1 MVDSPTLSA
10 SQPAPIRTTTDRVVV
25 GTLLVGG
32 VAMLSAAQGLMA
44 WAGAAMLLIGLYELR
59 PLLPSH
65 RSPALRHLLPYLVLG
80 VTFVGL
86 FWEPLLGRP
95 PATRDHGI
103 HYYQTQLLYD
113 ELLPSGRLW
122 GWSASFGAGY
132 PFGENYPVLGY
143 LLSGLA
149 HALSGGLISL
159 RTSYA
164 WGVAGT
170 WGLGTVAVGWL
181 AHGLVARTTGRQ
193 RGVADWAFCAAG
205 LLWLFDAGAS
215 RQGGWN
221 YLMFHGVWPQ
231 MLSAVLWTLS
241 LSLSMAATERPSPR
255 RLGAAALVLGAS
267 VTAHPFGMLAAA
279 ASGGLW
285 LVALLVSPTKDPAPL
300 RTWAIVHTGAVA
312 VCIGVVLVFFG
323 SADGMARSPVPW
335 SPLGELAYET
345 VTGTLFPTHWAW
357 LGPAFIVGALA
368 LIRRP
373 HALGTLALLLV
384 LALLLLGSHEAMTVL
399 RLDLIV
405 AGFKNLQFPRYTIEL
420 KPVMFAIAGVG
431 AALLP
436 SAVRSL
442 TDRRLTRG
450 PAWVLALAVAPMLTT
465 GLHDLGRVRTRPV
478 GALDTLEANPQGE
491 HEAALREVLQAEADA
506 HAGPLRVAFFR
517 NKMSGGTYPIFAIT
531 DVGARLVLDGHVPAV
546 NFKHRIRRAPAG
558 YDALGITHVIHD
570 RPLPDNE
577 TRMQSRL
584 TELGRFG
591 AYHLARYTPEDTAPR
606 ARIDRGALEL
616 VLDEVERVEL
626 DVQADMGAKI
636 TLLQA
641 PHVRWDATL
650 DGEPIDTVVRK
661 STVGLSLL
669 GVDVPHG
676 GRLVLAYRRT
686 PKERI
691 AGWFSLVAI
700 ALGLVA
706 LSRGRPLRFQ
716 PRATPDATTLALA
729 AVASS
734 FIVLIGIRQ
743 LQHRALVTTWQHFA
757 AAVGYP
763 GGPRPS
769 DDPPADALPVVH
781 RDLVLDGVLDL
792 RRTPE
797 RACNGLMGKDVLPG
811 CSEAEHAPVMATAYR
826 APYLY
831 RCVEFGLP
839 AGAGVEILLGNG
851 TQAVTGLLVRRL
863 LGSNGKGVRFGV
875 AQAPKKLRS
884 DTVEFHAEAGQPAVA
899 TLVNGGRHMERFC
912 IAAAEVGPPPSPA
925 TE

>member
-1 MVDSPTLSA
+1 MSA
-10 SQPAPIRTTTDRVVV
+10 SRPAPIRTATDRVVV
-25 GTLLVGG
+25 GVLLVGG
-32 VAMLSAAQGLMA
+32 VALLAAAHGLAA
-44 WAGAAMLLIGLYELR
+44 WLGAAMLVGGLYELR
-59 PLLPSH
+59 PLLPTPL
-65 RSPALRHLLPYLVLG
+65 PARVRHALPYLVLG
-80 VTFVGL
+80 AAFVAL

-132 PFGENYPVLGY
+132 PFGESYPVLGY

-181 AHGLVARTTGRQ
+181 AHGLVARTTGER

-205 LLWLFDAGAS
+205 VLWLFDAGAS

-241 LSLSMAATERPSPR
+241 LSLLMGALDRPSPR
-255 RLGAAALVLGAS
+255 RIGAAALVLGAS
-267 VTAHPFGMLAAA
+267 VAAHPFGMLAAA

-285 LVALLVSPTKDPAPL
+285 LVALLVSATKAPAPL
-300 RTWAIVHTGAVA
+300 RTWAAVHVGAVA
-312 VCIGVVLVFFG
+312 VCLGVVLVFFG

-345 VTGTLFPTHWAW
+345 ATGTLFPTHWAW

-384 LALLLLGSHEAMTVL
+384 LSLLVLGSHEAMTVL
-399 RLDLIV
+399 QLDLLI

-420 KPVMFAIAGVG
+420 KPVMFAVAGVG

-436 SAVRSL
+436 GAVRSL
-442 TDRRLTRG
+442 GPRRLGRA
-450 PAWVLALAVAPMLTT
+450 PAWVLAVAIAPMLTT

-478 GALDTLEANPQGE
+478 GALDTLEANPQGK
-491 HEAALREVLQAEADA
+491 HEDELRAALQAEAHA
-506 HAGPLRVAFFR
+506 HDGPLRVAFFR

-531 DVGARLVLDGHVPAV
+531 DAGARLVLDGHVPAV
-546 NFKHRIRRAPAG
+546 NFKHRIRRAPTG
-558 YDALGITHVIHD
+558 YDALGVTHVIYD

-577 TRMQSRL
+577 TRMMSRL
-584 TELGRFG
+584 TEVGRFG
-591 AYHLARYTPEDTAPR
+591 AYHLARYTPEGTAPR

-616 VLDEVERVEL
+616 LVDETERVEL
-626 DVQADMGAKI
+626 DVQSDGPAKV

-641 PHVRWDATL
+641 PHVRWDVTL

-676 GRLVLAYRRT
+676 GRLAFAYRRT
-686 PKERI
+686 PKERAGGWLSLFSI
-691 AGWFSLVAI
+691 AIGLASL
-700 ALGLVA
+700 G
-706 LSRGRPLRFQ
+706 RGRPLR
-716 PRATPDATTLALA
+716 PRPRSIPDGTTLAL
-729 AVASS
+729 VS
-734 FIVLIGIRQ
+734 VLGGVFLVVGVRH
-743 LQHRALVTTWQHFA
+743 LQGKALVTTWQHFA
-757 AAVGYP
+757 SAVAYP
-763 GGPRPS
+763 DGPRPA
-769 DDPPADALPVVH
+769 DEPPPDALPVFH
-781 RDLVLDGVLDL
+781 RDLVLDDALDVQ
-792 RRTPE
+792 RSPS

-839 AGAGVEILLGNG
+839 PGASAEIPLGDG
-851 TQAVTGLLVRRL
+851 SHAVTGLLVRRL
-863 LGSNGKGVRFGV
+863 LGSNGKGIRFGV
-875 AQAPKKLRS
+875 AREPKKLRTDS
-884 DTVEFHAEAGQPAVA
+884 VEFHAQAGEAAVA
-899 TLVNGGRHMERFC
+899 TLVNGGRQMERFC
-912 IAAAEVGPPPSPA
+912 IAAAEVGPPPTPSA
-925 TE
+925 D